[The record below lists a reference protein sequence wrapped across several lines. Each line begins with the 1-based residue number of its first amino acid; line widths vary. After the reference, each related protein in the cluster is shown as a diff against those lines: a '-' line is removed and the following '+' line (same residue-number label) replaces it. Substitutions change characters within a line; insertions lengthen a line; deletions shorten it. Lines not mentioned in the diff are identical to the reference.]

1 MASLRIR
8 EATTREDLD
17 AIHRL
22 FLAYAKSLG
31 ISLRFQN
38 FEQEL
43 AGLPGANAP
52 PAGCLLLAEFDGFPG
67 GCVALRPLQNLACEM
82 KRLFISPDYRGTGA
96 GRMLVMAIM
105 AKAKLLGYATIRLDT
120 LPSMAAAIQMYE
132 SLGFQPIEP
141 YYENPVPGALF
152 LECKL

>member
-8 EATTREDLD
+8 EATSPDDLAD
-17 AIHRL
+17 VRRL

-31 ISLRFQN
+31 ISLCFQN
-38 FEQEL
+38 FEQEF
-43 AGLPGANAP
+43 AGLPGAYAP
-52 PAGCLLLAEFDGFPG
+52 PAGCLLLAEFEGVAG
-67 GCVALRPLQNLACEM
+67 GCVALRPLQNQACEM
-82 KRLFISPDYRGTGA
+82 KRLFISPDFRGTGA
-96 GRMLVMAIM
+96 GRMLALAVMS
-105 AKAKLLGYATIRLDT
+105 KAKSLGYSTIRLDT

-132 SLGFQPIEP
+132 SLGFQRIEP